1 MHSPA
6 FAKKINIFGFTSLLS
21 NFTMADA
28 SKPNYLK
35 KSPRILMQKPWL
47 FSYTTGSIKKRATF
61 AVEQLKGVLA

>member
-6 FAKKINIFGFTSLLS
+6 FAKKTNIFGFTSLWGNS
-21 NFTMADA
+21 TRADA
-28 SKPNYLK
+28 SKNDYLK
-35 KSPRILMQKPWL
+35 KSSEFDALVLRL